1 MISTEFYIEKRYK
14 LTQIHL
20 GKNKLQRCNNLI
32 SPAREDILELKALV
46 GPDARIQ
53 HQNTSILFLS
63 RI

>member
-14 LTQIHL
+14 LMQIHL

-46 GPDARIQ
+46 YPDATIK
-53 HQNTSILFLS
+53 HQNT
-63 RI
+63 